1 MAETPPDAVGSLPRG
16 ETNMLRTILF
26 AGAFAFLVAV
36 PALADR
42 DGHHGGGGD
51 HHSAPE
57 PLTMIGLGAG
67 GAGLAY
73 AKWKKNRANR

>member
-1 MAETPPDAVGSLPRG
+1 
-16 ETNMLRTILF
+16 MLRTIAL
-26 AGAFAFLVAV
+26 AGSFAFLIAL

-42 DGHHGGGGD
+42 HDGHGGGHDG

-73 AKWKKNRANR
+73 AKWKKNRAKR

>member
-1 MAETPPDAVGSLPRG
+1 
-16 ETNMLRTILF
+16 MLRTIVF

-42 DGHHGGGGD
+42 HDHHGGDG

-57 PLTMIGLGAG
+57 PLTMIGLGAR

-73 AKWKKNRANR
+73 AKWKKNRAKR

>member
-1 MAETPPDAVGSLPRG
+1 
-16 ETNMLRTILF
+16 MLRSIVL
-26 AGAFAFLVAV
+26 AGTFAFLMAL

-42 DGHHGGGGD
+42 DDDHGGGH

-67 GAGLAY
+67 GAGVAF
-73 AKWKKNRANR
+73 ARWKKRQSKR

>member
-1 MAETPPDAVGSLPRG
+1 
-16 ETNMLRTILF
+16 MLRTIAL
-26 AGAFAFLVAV
+26 AGTFAFLIAL

-42 DGHHGGGGD
+42 HDDGHGHGGGDG

-73 AKWKKNRANR
+73 AKWKKNRAKR